1 MTRHNPAFY
10 TLVHKA
16 TGNVYVGS
24 CSSINDRLSHH
35 RSTLRKGIHVNPN
48 LQRLFNESNSTDFKE
63 VFDVIIQKTSD
74 KATAL
79 LLEQAKLDELK
90 GTGCLLNVAMDASN
104 PGKGNIISPEGRAR
118 ISAAKKGVPISD
130 YQRQRLSETHTGK
143 TLTEEHRRAISKRHK
158 GVSKTPEHVAKV
170 ATAHHKKVVAD
181 GVTYSSVK
189 EFAQANGYSMATAS
203 RKAKMLR
210 EIQ

>member
-24 CSSINDRLSHH
+24 CSSVNDRLAHH
-35 RSTLRKGIHVNPN
+35 RWALKKGTHTNPN
-48 LQRLFNESNSTDFKE
+48 LQKLFDESNSVNFKE
-63 VFDVIIQKTSD
+63 VFDVIVQKTPD
-74 KATAL
+74 KETAL
-79 LLEQAKLDELK
+79 VLEQAKLDELQ
-90 GTGCLLNVAMDASN
+90 GTGRLLNVATDASN
-104 PGKGNIISPEGRAR
+104 PGKGITVSPEGRAR

-143 TLTEEHRRAISKRHK
+143 TLTEEHRHAISKRHK
-158 GVSKTPEHVAKV
+158 GVPKTPEHVAKV